1 MLVTADRQSV
11 YIFFDGICGEKH
23 MKRLL
28 CLISGM
34 NAGGA
39 ETFLMKLYRRLDKT
53 KYQMDFCINVFDKCF
68 YEEEILTLGGKIYRI
83 PSKSVSISTFEKRL
97 YEIVKANHYKYV
109 LRITSSAFG
118 FMDLKI
124 AHEAGASVCAVRSSN
139 SSDGGSLKS
148 KIAHM
153 LGRILYGKYVDVK
166 IAPSDLAAEYTFGK
180 KAYKSGAVNI
190 LHNAIDT
197 KRYGFDADMRC
208 RIRSE
213 FKLSNDITMIGHV
226 GRFMTQKNHAF
237 LLEVF
242 SEYVKLNEKSALMLV
257 GGGELEFAIKQ
268 KASELGISDKI
279 IFTGVRSDIPALL
292 SAMDMFVFPS
302 LYEGMPNTVIE
313 AQATGLPCLIAD
325 TITREADITGLV
337 HYLPL
342 SDAGTWANYIAQLPR
357 VIRKTPIQKFK
368 ENCYDIETVTEQ
380 FVKLIFRE

>member
-1 MLVTADRQSV
+1 
-11 YIFFDGICGEKH
+11 
-23 MKRLL
+23 MKRVL

-68 YEEEILTLGGKIYRI
+68 YEEEIFALGGKIYRI
-83 PSKSVSISTFEKRL
+83 SSKSASRSSFKKQL
-97 YEIVKANHYKYV
+97 YRIIKANCYNYV

-124 AHEAGASVCAVRSSN
+124 AHKAGAEICAVRSSN
-139 SSDGGSLKS
+139 SSDGGSFKS
-148 KIAHM
+148 KIAHK
-153 LGRILYGKYVDVK
+153 LGRALYGQYVNVK

-180 KAYKSGAVNI
+180 KAYESGAVNI
-190 LHNAIDT
+190 LHNAIDID
-197 KRYGFDADMRC
+197 RYGFNADMRC

-213 FKLSNDITMIGHV
+213 FGLSDDTTIIGHV

-242 SEYVKLNEKSALMLV
+242 AEYLKINGKSILMLV
-257 GGGELEFAIKQ
+257 GGGQLESAIKQ

-279 IFTGVRSDIPALL
+279 IFTGVRSDVPALL
-292 SAMDMFVFPS
+292 SAMDVFVFPS

-342 SDAGTWANYIAQLPR
+342 GDAGTWAHLVAELPQVKR
-357 VIRKTPIQKFK
+357 ETPMQKFK
-368 ENCYDIETVTEQ
+368 ENGYDIETVAKQ